1 MYAVRQR
8 RLDPDR
14 LYGRIAHYYMVRKNR
29 SRDEA
34 NRIARN
40 VVRREMTKHRCGADG
55 CGHAPFDHL
64 RGDGAC
70 TVSECAC
77 GAFAPARP

>member
-1 MYAVRQR
+1 MGRPEH

-40 VVRREMTKHRCGADG
+40 VVGREMSRRRCSE
-55 CGHAPFDHL
+55 CGHPSPEHA
-64 RGDGAC
+64 GGSGAC
-70 TVSECAC
+70 MLSGCAC
-77 GAFAPARP
+77 GAFARARP

>member
-1 MYAVRQR
+1 MRREKR

-40 VVRREMTKHRCGADG
+40 VVSREISKHRCSGEG
-55 CGHAPFDHL
+55 CGHAPLDHVGA
-64 RGDGAC
+64 RGAC
-70 TVSECAC
+70 MFSGCAC
-77 GAFAPARP
+77 GAFAPGRP